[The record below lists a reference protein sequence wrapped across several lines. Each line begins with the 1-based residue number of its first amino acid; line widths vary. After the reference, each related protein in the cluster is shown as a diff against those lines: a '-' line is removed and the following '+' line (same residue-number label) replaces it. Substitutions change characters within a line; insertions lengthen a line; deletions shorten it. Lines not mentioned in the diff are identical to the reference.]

1 MIIELKKI
9 TTTNSEEYTLAIGN
23 LRGQYYWKLRE
34 LNLFT
39 KQMEVVKASN
49 GFTTFGSAE
58 YDYKN
63 WVKLHL
69 SEFWDEKPIVENM

>member
-34 LNLFT
+34 LNPFT
-39 KQMEVVKASN
+39 KQLEVVKASN
-49 GFTTFGSAE
+49 GFTTFGGAE
-58 YDYKN
+58 HDYKN

-69 SEFWDEKPIVENM
+69 SEFWDETPITENT